1 MDKSLQEIS
10 EKIMTQQSLNK
21 RSKLNLENY
30 DKFYI
35 GNNYDQKEQS
45 ISCH

>member
-21 RSKLNLENY
+21 RSKFNLENY
-30 DKFYI
+30 VKFYI
-35 GNNYDQKEQS
+35 GNNYD
-45 ISCH
+45 